1 MSWVYTSKAL
11 VNANYQI
18 PTADLTDAQCD
29 WVEKL
34 IDDRTRTT
42 FTGVTTYTNEA
53 HDGDGNGILTV
64 DHPPIV
70 SVTSLSVDDSVLD
83 TSNYKVYD
91 SWVQLV
97 TTQMT
102 DVSESLATDENIF
115 PKGEQNVTITYV
127 GGSATVP
134 KNVQLAATQMVATLA
149 LVTKR
154 EGSDASLKYSRVT
167 RNDGDASTTTET
179 FGLQNSLLDI
189 MKKYIP
195 KGLVFR

>member
-1 MSWVYTSKAL
+1 MSWVYTSKSL
-11 VNANYQI
+11 VNSFSQI
-18 PTADLTDAQCD
+18 PTTDLIDGYCD

-34 IDDRTRTT
+34 IDDWTRTT
-42 FTGVTTYTNEA
+42 YTGTTTYTDEP
-53 HDGDGNGILTV
+53 HDGDGNSILVV

-70 SVTSLSVDDSVLD
+70 SVSDLSVDSSELD

-91 SWVQLV
+91 GWVQLV

-115 PKGEQNVTITYV
+115 PKGEQNVTITYI

-134 KNVQLAATQMVATLA
+134 KSVQLAATQMVSAIA
-149 LVTKR
+149 LVAKR

-167 RNDGDASTTTET
+167 RNDGDSSTTTET